1 MTVNLFAQVGIG
13 TSNPEP
19 STILELKSED
29 KALLLTR
36 VANTSAIP
44 TPINGMLIYDMSANC
59 IKGYENGA
67 WTQCL
72 YNSSSS
78 SGQGLWEMEKD
89 LIENTYTLNG
99 VITNN
104 YVAPVHAFVPQGV
117 VGVYTGHV
125 SGTGTWLIKA
135 GPEAIQGATY
145 NGGGTLIFT
154 GSTSNSQTTV
164 ESGAN
169 VQLGFDVNGLV
180 GQIEGTG
187 FLTINAGA
195 NVNAVGANV
204 EPGRRV
210 IGNLENNG
218 NLTFEGPDVCGQG
231 YFFNAGNWYN
241 AGTVT
246 VKDNAYFRYYNGA
259 LFGPQVGTIRVEN
272 GGTFD
277 QNSTNFPST
286 QTFALNGCGKCD
298 ANGIEQGALNF
309 GGTNTIA
316 SPIILESNSCIKT
329 YGLGLTTFSG
339 QISGNYKL
347 TLDNETGSFSRY
359 GTTAFTSNTAPFF
372 DNTLEVKNT
381 SLYGTAANALSKADI
396 VFVQNGGLQNDGGAI
411 NLGSLASDSTT
422 SFLLLN
428 MNGSI
433 TLKENGSTTFAG
445 QLQNSSGTPWNFTIE
460 GPDTNVI
467 KLTHPTGSGVGVNL
481 ISSLGGRMIV
491 ENGTYNQWSGVGT
504 ISAGNSIATASTSRI
519 NTLFIAAT
527 SALDVYAS
535 GATTGMLYAQ
545 NFQLSPG
552 WKVNLMEPLPA
563 GTHRILLKPNTVALT
578 LPTLGTNLSGRTV
591 TGFSNNGVY
600 LEVTL
605 L

>member
-1 MTVNLFAQVGIG
+1 VLFRSI
-13 TSNPEP
+13 
-19 STILELKSED
+19 
-29 KALLLTR
+29 
-36 VANTSAIP
+36 AI
-44 TPINGMLIYDMSANC
+44 
-59 IKGYENGA
+59 
-67 WTQCL
+67 
-72 YNSSSS
+72 
-78 SGQGLWEMEKD
+78 
-89 LIENTYTLNG
+89 
-99 VITNN
+99 
-104 YVAPVHAFVPQGV
+104 
-117 VGVYTGHV
+117 
-125 SGTGTWLIKA
+125 
-135 GPEAIQGATY
+135 
-145 NGGGTLIFT
+145 
-154 GSTSNSQTTV
+154 
-164 ESGAN
+164 
-169 VQLGFDVNGLV
+169 
-180 GQIEGTG
+180 
-187 FLTINAGA
+187 
-195 NVNAVGANV
+195 
-204 EPGRRV
+204 
-210 IGNLENNG
+210 
-218 NLTFEGPDVCGQG
+218 
-231 YFFNAGNWYN
+231 
-241 AGTVT
+241 
-246 VKDNAYFRYYNGA
+246 
-259 LFGPQVGTIRVEN
+259 
-272 GGTFD
+272 
-277 QNSTNFPST
+277 PST
-286 QTFALNGCGKCD
+286 QTLALNGCGKCD
-298 ANGIEQGALNF
+298 ANGIEQGALNY
-309 GGTNTIA
+309 GGDKTLA
-316 SPIILESNSCIKT
+316 CPIILESNSCMKT
-329 YGLGLTTFSG
+329 NGSGLTSFSG
-339 QISGNYKL
+339 RISGNFKL
-347 TLDNETGSFSRY
+347 TLDNETGSSSRY
-359 GTTAFTSNTAPFF
+359 GATAFTSNTAPFF